1 MKKVLIVLAFLIV
14 RLFRRRNW
22 SKVAEMIWVMAF
34 IFYIDNIDNRVMDP
48 ELGEIIYPYEEER
61 GHVFLPSFHFGL
73 KIGIAKKVCINDE

>member
-1 MKKVLIVLAFLIV
+1 
-14 RLFRRRNW
+14 
-22 SKVAEMIWVMAF
+22 MAF